1 PTVPRT
7 VETLVGAIELER
19 PYFYCRQCQCGRY
32 PLDEVLGLRAG
43 RMQRDVQQAAVDL
56 ATELPYETASTLF
69 GRLSGVAVS
78 SERMH
83 TLTHQVAEGLGV
95 LDVAP
100 SREEIER
107 RVGRGGAGR
116 FRRPVLVLGIDGAYV
131 PSRPE
136 SARGRRPGQG
146 RSRAKRVG
154 CLKMAAEA
162 QFVCPGVGPRAPP
175 PPPYL
180 GPLMGFSASIL

>member
-1 PTVPRT
+1 MCERLLKARPTVSRT
-7 VETLVGAIELER
+7 VETLVGAIELAR
-19 PYFYCRQCQCGRY
+19 PSFYCRHCQCGRY

-43 RMQRDVQQAAVDL
+43 RMQRDVPQAAVDL

-78 SERMH
+78 RERMH

-107 RVGRGGAGR
+107 RVAQVAAGR
-116 FRRPVLVLGIDGAYV
+116 FRRPVLVRCSTTTTVQSTSTKWLKRNMAIRHRLWSGLK
-131 PSRPE
+131 RP
-136 SARGRRPGQG
+136 
-146 RSRAKRVG
+146 
-154 CLKMAAEA
+154 
-162 QFVCPGVGPRAPP
+162 
-175 PPPYL
+175 
-180 GPLMGFSASIL
+180 